1 MWNWRGVLR
10 NRRQFY
16 VLVRTYICKCFFSVR
31 KIIKTLSPFKYVSQC
46 LWIGEC
52 NSLDVKSSFRS
63 RQTSEMS
70 VLLVVDLGRWM
81 CSVAQSCPTL
91 CDPKN
96 CSPPGSSVH
105 GIVQARILEWIAI
118 PFSRGSSSP
127 RDWTWVSCITAGRF
141 WCYHLSRQESPI
153 WGNLLYRLQ
162 VLQDDSILWV
172 LNLWFFR
179 DCLCISWLS

>member
-1 MWNWRGVLR
+1 MLELWPSCQKHVKLTRSIKK
-10 NRRQFY
+10 QKTIPS

-70 VLLVVDLGRWM
+70 VLLVADLGRWM

-105 GIVQARILEWIAI
+105 VISQARILEWAAF
-118 PFSRGSSSP
+118 PSFRGSSRLRSNL
-127 RDWTWVSCITAGRF
+127 C
-141 WCYHLSRQESPI
+141 
-153 WGNLLYRLQ
+153 LLYLLHWQ
-162 VLQDDSILWV
+162 VDSLP
-172 LNLWFFR
+172 
-179 DCLCISWLS
+179 LCHQGSPK

>member
-1 MWNWRGVLR
+1 MKLTRSIKK
-10 NRRQFY
+10 QKTIPS

-70 VLLVVDLGRWM
+70 VLLVADLGRWM

-105 GIVQARILEWIAI
+105 VISQARILEWAAF
-118 PFSRGSSSP
+118 PSFRGSSRLRSNL
-127 RDWTWVSCITAGRF
+127 C
-141 WCYHLSRQESPI
+141 
-153 WGNLLYRLQ
+153 LLYLLHWQ
-162 VLQDDSILWV
+162 VDSLP
-172 LNLWFFR
+172 
-179 DCLCISWLS
+179 LCHQGSPK